1 MAERK
6 GDTTEGLGNWG
17 GSRPIEQWE
26 GVTVD
31 ADGRVKLRLPRKGLT
46 CKVPSAQTQYSCFPP
61 FAAIPDNI
69 DAIDV
74 VFDVESRYSLVVSL
88 ALLREGRATVPT
100 SLECVRQAALFPSR
114 PRRLLV
120 ELLLSPYNALNELSL
135 GHNQISGKAVRQDR
149 SSAIR
154 FPPCP
159 Q

>member
-17 GSRPIEQWE
+17 SSRPIEQWE

-46 CKVPSAQTQYSCFPP
+46 CKVPSAQTQYSRFPP

-88 ALLREGRATVPT
+88 ALLREGRATVPN

-120 ELLLSPYNALNELSL
+120 ELLLSPYNALKELNL
-135 GHNQISGKAVRQDR
+135 FNNQISGKAVRPDR
-149 SSAIR
+149 SGAIR
-154 FPPCP
+154 FPPRP